1 MTSSRTRFSAVF
13 NQVIRQRRLD
23 RGLSQEALS
32 ELAEIDR
39 TYVGLLERGKRSAGL
54 DVAKKLATA
63 LDVTLAE
70 LIADAEREW
79 QATQPTP
86 AARRTA
92 RRSRAKR

>member
-1 MTSSRTRFSAVF
+1 MATSRVRFSAVF
-13 NQVIRQRRLD
+13 NQVIRRKRLEH
-23 RGLSQEALS
+23 GLSQEALS

-54 DVAKKLATA
+54 DVAKKLAAA

-79 QATQPTP
+79 QATPPAP
-86 AARRTA
+86 AARRVA